1 MLNEV
6 RLIGN
11 LGADPE
17 LRTTATGQLVATLRV
32 ATSERWQNA
41 QGEWQEA
48 TDWHTVVVWG
58 QGAQRAQERCQKGQ
72 RVLVQGK
79 LKVRQWDDRQ
89 SGQRRTAVEVVA
101 DRVQPLD
108 RSQGGEPRQAPRSA
122 ERAQPSPSQAA
133 LPVPDDGGYF
143 DEDVPF

>member
-17 LRTTATGQLVATLRV
+17 LRTTPTGQLVATLRV
-32 ATSERWQNA
+32 ATSERWQNN

-58 QGAQRAQERCQKGQ
+58 QAAQRVERLGKGM
-72 RVLVQGK
+72 RVLVTGK
-79 LKVRQWDDRQ
+79 LKVRSWEDQKT
-89 SGQRRTAVEVVA
+89 GQRREKVEVVGT
-101 DRVQPLD
+101 VVGLD
-108 RSQGGEPRQAPRSA
+108 RQQGQA
-122 ERAQPSPSQAA
+122 ERQPEQRPLPSAA
-133 LPVPDDGGYF
+133 LARPAAPPAQDEGYF